1 MKVHIF
7 GNRPSPAVAT
17 LGLRRTA
24 KEGESEF
31 GSDARAFVESNFY
44 VDDGLKSF
52 ASAREAVDLL
62 TRTRNMLATANI
74 KLHKIASNDKE
85 VMAAFAPSDLAPNVQ
100 EVDLG
105 SDAPVMQRSLGV
117 YWDMRSDTFTY
128 KILQANGEPSTKR
141 AVLSEINSM
150 YDPLG
155 FAAPVIIE
163 GKMLLREIIGENKVG
178 WDEPLPQQP
187 LEAWKKWRSS
197 VNELSQVNI
206 PRAYTPFPAK
216 EAVRRELHIFGDA
229 SSRAISAVSYLRSVN
244 KSGKAYVS
252 FVLGKSKLAPKAAT
266 TIPRMELCAAVLGTD
281 VSELAVT
288 ELDLKIDAVYFYTD
302 SKVVMGYITNRTRRF
317 YLYVSNRV
325 ARILRVSKPEYWK
338 YIPTAMNPADVGS
351 RSIKAKDL
359 QNSPWLQGPTFLH
372 KSSLPPSLETDETN
386 YDDDLDNDPEV
397 RNTVSAYATEVKMTG
412 VLESHRFNRF
422 SSWLKLLRAIASL
435 ILLAN
440 KSKRKANVISDKD
453 RYALAANIVIR
464 TVQHEA
470 FGDEI
475 SSLKAGKNLSSS
487 SSLVKLNPVLDSE
500 ALLRIGGRVTAASDL
515 TFTEKH
521 PLIIPKK
528 THVTSLLVTHYHQ
541 EVVHQGRHLTEGA
554 VHAAGYWIIGGKQV
568 VSRLIYSCVTCRKLR
583 GKFQVQKMADLPT
596 ERLAQDPPFTYVG
609 LDVWGPWSVVAR
621 RTRGGLAQSK
631 RWAVLFTCMCSRA
644 VHIECIESMDASS
657 LINAL
662 RRFQAI
668 RGPIKQLRSD
678 CGTNFIGA
686 CSELQASLQESGLSK
701 VKKYLLDKNCE
712 WIFNTPHSSHM
723 GGVWERM
730 IGVARRI
737 LEGMFKTL
745 RVTSIFR
752 SRSSDCSFSEHASH
766 TEDFDICGT

>member
-1 MKVHIF
+1 MCLGGAHQKEDITSCRTQVLLNGRPSVNFDACQNAIKVSNLGDHVFKREADDDRIGMSIEDNEFLDLMNHEMEKDKGGNWEAPLPFRFNRSVLPNNKSQAESRMKSLIRTLEKKPVMKTHYFEFMEKILQKGHAERVNDSPNSDKECWYLPHFGVYHSQKPEKIRVVFDSSAEFQGISLNSVLLSGPDLVNQLLGVLIRFRENPVAVMADVEQMFYAFKVKEQHRDYLRFLWFEDNDPDANLVTYRMKVHIF

-24 KEGESEF
+24 KERESEF

-141 AVLSEINSM
+141 AVLSEINSV

-155 FAAPVIIE
+155 FAGPVIIE

-197 VNELSQVNI
+197 INELSQVNI

-244 KSGKAYVS
+244 KSGKPYVS

-266 TIPRMELCAAVLGTD
+266 TIPRMELCAAVLGTE

-397 RNTVSAYATEVKMTG
+397 RNTVSAYATEVEMTG

-453 RYALAANIVIR
+453 RHVKRHVLV
-464 TVQHEA
+464 
-470 FGDEI
+470 FK
-475 SSLKAGKNLSSS
+475 SLT
-487 SSLVKLNPVLDSE
+487 
-500 ALLRIGGRVTAASDL
+500 IG
-515 TFTEKH
+515 
-521 PLIIPKK
+521 
-528 THVTSLLVTHYHQ
+528 Y
-541 EVVHQGRHLTEGA
+541 
-554 VHAAGYWIIGGKQV
+554 
-568 VSRLIYSCVTCRKLR
+568 
-583 GKFQVQKMADLPT
+583 
-596 ERLAQDPPFTYVG
+596 ERL
-609 LDVWGPWSVVAR
+609 
-621 RTRGGLAQSK
+621 
-631 RWAVLFTCMCSRA
+631 
-644 VHIECIESMDASS
+644 
-657 LINAL
+657 
-662 RRFQAI
+662 
-668 RGPIKQLRSD
+668 
-678 CGTNFIGA
+678 
-686 CSELQASLQESGLSK
+686 
-701 VKKYLLDKNCE
+701 
-712 WIFNTPHSSHM
+712 
-723 GGVWERM
+723 
-730 IGVARRI
+730 
-737 LEGMFKTL
+737 
-745 RVTSIFR
+745 
-752 SRSSDCSFSEHASH
+752 
-766 TEDFDICGT
+766 